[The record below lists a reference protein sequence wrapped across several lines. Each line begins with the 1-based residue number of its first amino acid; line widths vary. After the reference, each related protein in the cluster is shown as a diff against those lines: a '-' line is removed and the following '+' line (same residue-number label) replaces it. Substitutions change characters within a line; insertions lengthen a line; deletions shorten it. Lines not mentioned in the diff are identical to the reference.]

1 LRRKAVSTGIRAGA
15 AIALAFFVVG
25 CGESSTTPP
34 VDVVQNYLNDL
45 GAGNFSGACALL
57 DKRTR
62 EAPLRSVRPRITCA
76 TVFAR
81 CLPDNV
87 TRLTRDQTQLL
98 YASIQLNVTGDTA
111 SADVSGTTVARAI
124 RKVTLSKERG
134 NWKLTSY
141 GQAVHRCRLAK
152 SHRPVNG

>member
-1 LRRKAVSTGIRAGA
+1 MTRKTVSAGIRAGA
-15 AIALAFFVVG
+15 ALALAVCAVG

-34 VDVVQNYLNDL
+34 VDVVQNYLNDV
-45 GAGNFSGACALL
+45 GAGNYAAACALL

-62 EAPLRSVRPRITCA
+62 EAPLKSVRPRITCA

-98 YASIQLNVTGDTA
+98 YASIEMNVTGDKA
-111 SADVSGTTVARAI
+111 SANVSGTAVARAI
-124 RKVTLSKERG
+124 RKVTLAEQQG

-141 GQAVHRCRLAK
+141 GRAVQRCRPAK
-152 SHRPVNG
+152 PRHQVSR

>member
-1 LRRKAVSTGIRAGA
+1 MT
-15 AIALAFFVVG
+15 

-45 GAGNFSGACALL
+45 GAGNFAGACGLL

-62 EAPLRSVRPRITCA
+62 EAPLKSVRPHISCS

-81 CLPDNV
+81 CLPHNV

-98 YASIQLNVTGDTA
+98 YASIQMNVTGDKA
-111 SADVSGTTVARAI
+111 SADVSGTAVARAI
-124 RKVTLSKERG
+124 RHVTLADERG
-134 NWKLTSY
+134 SWKLTTY
-141 GQAVHRCRLAK
+141 GHAVHRCRLTK
-152 SHRPVNG
+152 TSRPVSR